1 MCFSA
6 RRLGRAG
13 RRVSVGP
20 AEARAAACFSTLFPE
35 IHHFSV
41 EAGPSKS
48 GKTRTA
54 KVRGLNYHQSQ
65 SVSRL
70 TEMGG
75 FSKKR
80 KKEVKL
86 QPADDF
92 MSTGNLKMRWLH
104 SARGSGPPVS
114 FVSCLPA
121 SPSPPVPQKKYANGN
136 QLVAQ
141 SHHPGIVPPPY
152 SENMGLVS
160 RQGAGPLCQPELRA
174 GTADGKP
181 SSCDGCQRSYFEPR
195 VESRDHLLT
204 DLLTL

>member
-1 MCFSA
+1 MTLQTVNYLGLKGRMCFSA
-6 RRLGRAG
+6 RRFGRAG

-75 FSKKR
+75 GGFKEKEKR
-80 KKEVKL
+80 GK
-86 QPADDF
+86 
-92 MSTGNLKMRWLH
+92 
-104 SARGSGPPVS
+104 
-114 FVSCLPA
+114 
-121 SPSPPVPQKKYANGN
+121 
-136 QLVAQ
+136 
-141 SHHPGIVPPPY
+141 
-152 SENMGLVS
+152 
-160 RQGAGPLCQPELRA
+160 
-174 GTADGKP
+174 TAACG
-181 SSCDGCQRSYFEPR
+181 
-195 VESRDHLLT
+195 
-204 DLLTL
+204 